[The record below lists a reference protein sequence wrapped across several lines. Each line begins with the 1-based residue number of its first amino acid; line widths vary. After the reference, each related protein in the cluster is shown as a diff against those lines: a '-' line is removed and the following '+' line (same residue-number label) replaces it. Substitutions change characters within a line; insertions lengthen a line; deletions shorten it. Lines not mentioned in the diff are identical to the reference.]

1 MRKLNI
7 EKNGRPCI
15 YSITNKIN
23 NKQYIGSATGH
34 YRRKSQ
40 HIYMLR
46 RGIHYNPHLQS
57 SFDKY
62 GESSF
67 EFKVLEFVNDLIEL
81 EERELYYINKTG
93 VTNPEIG
100 YNIRPDCR
108 TNLGLKW
115 PEESKRRFSESKK
128 GKRIPHMDYEAVRLL
143 TMKKVIGRN
152 KKTMEKLEFESI
164 KSASEA
170 LKIDRTSI
178 SKALHKVIK
187 SAGNYY
193 WELAVKAA

>member
-1 MRKLNI
+1 MI
-7 EKNGRPCI
+7 DEIVGQA
-15 YSITNKIN
+15 
-23 NKQYIGSATGH
+23 KQNQSEYHGNRFKKVDSA
-34 YRRKSQ
+34 SA
-40 HIYMLR
+40 
-46 RGIHYNPHLQS
+46 
-57 SFDKY
+57 
-62 GESSF
+62 EA
-67 EFKVLEFVNDLIEL
+67 
-81 EERELYYINKTG
+81 
-93 VTNPEIG
+93 
-100 YNIRPDCR
+100 
-108 TNLGLKW
+108 
-115 PEESKRRFSESKK
+115 ESKK

-178 SKALHKVIK
+178 SKALHKTIK